1 MNLNKAYYNLIF
13 EENVKNE
20 ISNILNSLNPSDP
33 NEAKKLLSSP
43 LVQQFAKE
51 EGIIKES
58 NSDLVN
64 EDDEET
70 IKISKIIS
78 PNDKK
83 SLLAKLKKAIKVA
96 KVAGTIGLIAG
107 GIWLGS
113 TIGKSVSD
121 AKDGYNA
128 VNKAETTIDKN
139 AEVINSKNDSTSKKI
154 GKNVALVKHSVTSPL
169 DQASSVN
176 DQKEIEKRKVC

>member
-1 MNLNKAYYNLIF
+1 MRKT
-13 EENVKNE
+13 
-20 ISNILNSLNPSDP
+20 
-33 NEAKKLLSSP
+33 AKKLLSSP
-43 LVQQFAKE
+43 LIQQFAKE

-70 IKISKIIS
+70 TKISKIIS

-96 KVAGTIGLIAG
+96 KDAGTIGLIAG

-113 TIGKSVSD
+113 TIVKSVSD
-121 AKDGYNA
+121 AKDGYNE

-139 AEVINSKNDSTSKKI
+139 ANAINSKNDSTPKKI
-154 GKNVALVKHSVTSPL
+154 GKHVALAKHGFKSPL
-169 DQASSVN
+169 NQASSVN
-176 DQKEIEKRKVC
+176 DQKEIENGKPVEQVKAERKEQQKKLSNKGWFQQAKERSY